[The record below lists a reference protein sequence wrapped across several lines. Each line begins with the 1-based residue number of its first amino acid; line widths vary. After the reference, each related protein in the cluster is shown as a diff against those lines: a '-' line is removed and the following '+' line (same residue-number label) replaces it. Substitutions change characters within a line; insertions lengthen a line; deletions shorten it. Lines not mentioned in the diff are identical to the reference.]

1 MKKKAAKKT
10 DVRLIVL
17 QQATKQP
24 DWIAEHR
31 FHSTRLWRFDY
42 ALPHMMIAIE
52 IEGGVWS
59 SGRHNRGLGFVADLS
74 KYNAAVSLGWR
85 LFRFTPQQFD
95 KAHWFEFVMPI
106 IRGER

>member
-24 DWIAEHR
+24 GWIAEHR
-31 FHSTRLWRFDY
+31 FHATRLWRFDY
-42 ALPHMMIAIE
+42 ALPSSRIAIE
-52 IEGGVWS
+52 IEGGVHS
-59 SGRHNRGLGFVADLS
+59 NGRHTRGVGFISDME

-85 LFRFTPQQFD
+85 LFRFTPEQFD
-95 KAHWFEFVMPI
+95 KAMWFAFVMPI
-106 IRGER
+106 IRGVR